1 MNIKKIKKIKKFDNK
16 NKNIFNNNKINK
28 KRLKLN
34 EHLLIKNEETYDD
47 IKNKEIEF
55 ELEIE
60 FEFNNENL
68 SNNLNSTNNI
78 LISKEKMKE
87 TDDKRNVE
95 PLKKEIEN
103 LDEEILEIQSK
114 LKEML
119 KK

>member
-16 NKNIFNNNKINK
+16 NKNIFNNNKIDK
-28 KRLKLN
+28 KGLKLN

-55 ELEIE
+55 EFI
-60 FEFNNENL
+60 NENL
-68 SNNLNSTNNI
+68 SNNLNSNYNI

-87 TDDKRNVE
+87 IDDKRNVD
-95 PLKKEIEN
+95 PLKKEMEN
-103 LDEEILEIQSK
+103 LGEEMLEIQYK

-119 KK
+119 EK

>member
-1 MNIKKIKKIKKFDNK
+1 M
-16 NKNIFNNNKINK
+16 
-28 KRLKLN
+28 KLN
-34 EHLLIKNEETYDD
+34 EQLLIKNEETYDD

-55 ELEIE
+55 E
-60 FEFNNENL
+60 FNNENL
-68 SNNLNSTNNI
+68 SNNINSNNNI

>member
-1 MNIKKIKKIKKFDNK
+1 M
-16 NKNIFNNNKINK
+16 
-28 KRLKLN
+28 KLN
-34 EHLLIKNEETYDD
+34 EQLLIKNEETYDD
-47 IKNKEIEF
+47 IKNKEIK
-55 ELEIE
+55 

-68 SNNLNSTNNI
+68 SNNLNSNNNI
-78 LISKEKMKE
+78 LIYKEKMKE

>member
-1 MNIKKIKKIKKFDNK
+1 M
-16 NKNIFNNNKINK
+16 
-28 KRLKLN
+28 KLN

-55 ELEIE
+55 E
-60 FEFNNENL
+60 FSNENL
-68 SNNLNSTNNI
+68 SNNLNSNNNI
-78 LISKEKMKE
+78 LMSKEKMKE
-87 TDDKRNVE
+87 IDDKRNVD

-103 LDEEILEIQSK
+103 LGEEMLEIQYK

>member
-55 ELEIE
+55 EFI
-60 FEFNNENL
+60 NENL
-68 SNNLNSTNNI
+68 SNNLNSNYNI

-87 TDDKRNVE
+87 IDDKRNVD
-95 PLKKEIEN
+95 PLKKEMEN
-103 LDEEILEIQSK
+103 LGEEMLEIQYK

>member
-34 EHLLIKNEETYDD
+34 EQLLIKNEETYDD

-55 ELEIE
+55 EFI
-60 FEFNNENL
+60 NENL
-68 SNNLNSTNNI
+68 SNNLNSNNNI
-78 LISKEKMKE
+78 LISEEKMKE
-87 TDDKRNVE
+87 TDDKRNVD

-103 LDEEILEIQSK
+103 LDEEILEIQYK
-114 LKEML
+114 LK
-119 KK
+119 

>member
-1 MNIKKIKKIKKFDNK
+1 M
-16 NKNIFNNNKINK
+16 
-28 KRLKLN
+28 KLN
-34 EHLLIKNEETYDD
+34 EQLLIKNEETYDD

-55 ELEIE
+55 EFI
-60 FEFNNENL
+60 NENL

-114 LKEML
+114 LK
-119 KK
+119 

>member
-1 MNIKKIKKIKKFDNK
+1 M
-16 NKNIFNNNKINK
+16 
-28 KRLKLN
+28 KLN
-34 EHLLIKNEETYDD
+34 EQLLIKNEETYDD

-55 ELEIE
+55 E
-60 FEFNNENL
+60 FNNENL
-68 SNNLNSTNNI
+68 SNNLNSNNNI
-78 LISKEKMKE
+78 LICKEKMKE

>member
-34 EHLLIKNEETYDD
+34 EQLLIKNEETYDD

-55 ELEIE
+55 EFI
-60 FEFNNENL
+60 NENL
-68 SNNLNSTNNI
+68 SNNLNSNNNI

-103 LDEEILEIQSK
+103 LDEEILEIQYK
-114 LKEML
+114 LK
-119 KK
+119 

>member
-1 MNIKKIKKIKKFDNK
+1 
-16 NKNIFNNNKINK
+16 
-28 KRLKLN
+28 LKLN

-55 ELEIE
+55 E
-60 FEFNNENL
+60 FSNENL
-68 SNNLNSTNNI
+68 SNNLNSNNNI
-78 LISKEKMKE
+78 LMSKEKMKE
-87 TDDKRNVE
+87 IDDKRNVD

-103 LDEEILEIQSK
+103 LGEEMLEIQYK

>member
-1 MNIKKIKKIKKFDNK
+1 M
-16 NKNIFNNNKINK
+16 
-28 KRLKLN
+28 KLN
-34 EHLLIKNEETYDD
+34 EQLLIKNEETYDD
-47 IKNKEIEF
+47 IKNK
-55 ELEIE
+55 EIE

>member
-55 ELEIE
+55 E
-60 FEFNNENL
+60 FNNENL
-68 SNNLNSTNNI
+68 LNNLNSNNNT
-78 LISKEKMKE
+78 LISKKKMKE
-87 TDDKRNVE
+87 TDDKRNVD

-103 LDEEILEIQSK
+103 LDEEILEIQYK
-114 LKEML
+114 LK
-119 KK
+119 